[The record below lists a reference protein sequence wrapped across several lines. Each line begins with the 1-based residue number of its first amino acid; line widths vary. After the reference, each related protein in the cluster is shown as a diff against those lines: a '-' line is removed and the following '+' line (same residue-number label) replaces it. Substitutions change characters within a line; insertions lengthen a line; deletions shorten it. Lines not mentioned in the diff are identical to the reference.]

1 MLSYADITEELVQG
15 HLASDRESLFLLT
28 PNIIFF
34 LPDQSA

>member
-1 MLSYADITEELVQG
+1 MLCYADITEELVQG
-15 HLASDRESLFLLT
+15 HPASDKGSLFLLT